1 LAETHNLYE
10 REIETVR
17 EREITILGI
26 VFLEGGTCPIGIPMI
41 EIGIKGAQAP
51 ARGFIAPSDR
61 CIPTAYHSK
70 GSLSI

>member
-41 EIGIKGAQAP
+41 EIGIK
-51 ARGFIAPSDR
+51 RGTSAGEG
-61 CIPTAYHSK
+61 
-70 GSLSI
+70 GS

>member
-26 VFLEGGTCPIGIPMI
+26 VFLEGGTYPIGIPMI
-41 EIGIKGAQAP
+41 EIGIK
-51 ARGFIAPSDR
+51 RGTSAGEGV
-61 CIPTAYHSK
+61 HSAE
-70 GSLSI
+70 